1 MKKRPLVTVV
11 ITCYN
16 YDKYVGEALD
26 SVLEQTYKNL
36 EIIIIN
42 DGSTDKSDEVIK
54 KRIEKLPNITYIHHS
69 NKGVVYT
76 RNVGIRTAKGVYIVF
91 LDADDK
97 MPSDYIASNVNFAE
111 KNKLDIV
118 STDLVQFGNTED
130 KITLP
135 DFNLEHMKN
144 GNILHIS
151 SLIRRSCIGDHEFD
165 EQFSRRSHEDWD
177 FLLGL
182 VLAGAHAAKNPD
194 TFLLYRQHGVSRNN
208 TEETNTDK
216 FEFAE
221 VYRDILHKHSALYH
235 DQLYYLAG
243 IKFSNQLAYIYR
255 EKLPSLEQDIEQ
267 KASEIIAL
275 RAEIG
280 AIKSSKSYR
289 IGLIAARVPKAMR
302 KLLSKS

>member
-1 MKKRPLVTVV
+1 MKKQPLVSVV

-194 TFLLYRQHGVSRNN
+194 TFLFYRQHGVSRNN

-221 VYRDILHKHSALYH
+221 VYRDMMHKYSALYH
-235 DQLYYLAG
+235 DEVYYLAS
-243 IKFSNQLAYIYR
+243 IRFSNQLSHIY
-255 EKLPSLEQDIEQ
+255 KKVLPDLKQALAEQ
-267 KASEIIAL
+267 KIRADNLQIEIKD
-275 RAEIG
+275 
-280 AIKSSKSYR
+280 IKDSKTYR
-289 IGLIAARVPKAMR
+289 LANVFGVIQRSLK
-302 KLLSKS
+302 KYLKK